1 MTIGQKIRKH
11 RKELKLWS
19 EVALDGILSEVV
31 FRACPL
37 NGRWYEIDDHDDLA
51 VAERIFADE

>member
-1 MTIGQKIRKH
+1 M
-11 RKELKLWS
+11 
-19 EVALDGILSEVV
+19 ALDGILSEVD

-51 VAERIFADE
+51 AAERIFADE